1 VSDAEKT
8 ARIVALQTL
17 QREIQ
22 TRLHEAAVGTE
33 VQVLVDSVSRRG
45 PAVLSGRTGGN
56 DVVSF
61 PAPGDGRQL
70 TDWLGT
76 TVPVRVTRGGPHSLS
91 GDAVVALAREEVPC

>member
-1 VSDAEKT
+1 M
-8 ARIVALQTL
+8 ALQAL
-17 QREIQ
+17 QRDIQ
-22 TRLHEAAVGTE
+22 TRLHEAAVGTV

-61 PAPGDGRQL
+61 PAPDGGRPL
-70 TDWLGT
+70 RDWLGT

-91 GDAVVALAREEVPC
+91 GDAVVAVPREEVPC